1 MGLYHYHRL
10 DCCSNVFSSLGL
22 AGGTKLAIAAF
33 HANVLTAEQDFV
45 RFYKSVMEISPY
57 FRKQYNNPP
66 IRFIAASSKTV
77 GGVIGTQ
84 LIYCERMRSSKII
97 SKCWKLINSNQQE
110 DLLYI
115 FFNDYGI

>member
-57 FRKQYNNPP
+57 FRKQYNSPP